1 MRILFFGYGFT
12 LLISSTS
19 VAIRLLFTGFCF
31 FFVCSWLRLFVW
43 ETECSFS
50 MCGCACENI
59 CTYIWR
65 IQLFFLLCEASRSEV
80 VSGCVCVNVQELV
93 VWMCVCV
100 FTKANIAYGCM
111 DHVIYSGWLRT
122 RIKFQ
127 PKFRCRSCFYSPF
140 TQLWMRYITAHDIVL
155 FLLCFLNECVYVCD
169 VFIYVYIRKWY
180 LLFNVAR
187 EKKMTL
193 DCNIISFTSYVRME
207 ILCLSRW
214 DKWRQKSLRNILMG
228 MVHISIQ
235 CRLRK

>member
-1 MRILFFGYGFT
+1 MRDWVFLFH
-12 LLISSTS
+12 
-19 VAIRLLFTGFCF
+19 
-31 FFVCSWLRLFVW
+31 
-43 ETECSFS
+43 
-50 MCGCACENI
+50 
-59 CTYIWR
+59 
-65 IQLFFLLCEASRSEV
+65 
-80 VSGCVCVNVQELV
+80 
-93 VWMCVCV
+93 VWMCMWKYLYVHLTNTAIFFIMWSVPKWSRQWMCMCECAGVGCMNVCVCV